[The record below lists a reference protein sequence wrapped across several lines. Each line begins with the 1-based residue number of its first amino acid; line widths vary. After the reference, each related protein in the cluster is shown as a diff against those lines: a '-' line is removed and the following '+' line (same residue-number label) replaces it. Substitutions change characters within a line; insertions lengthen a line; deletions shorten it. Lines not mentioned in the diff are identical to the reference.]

1 MEVKPAPPAASTPV
15 VAKGSPVAATQTR
28 ILRVQTANEPTSPNI
43 FLMAEATGIAK
54 KHNLGFE

>member
-1 MEVKPAPPAASTPV
+1 